1 LFIKKI
7 LFFLIVFNC
16 FLNSHADEK
25 QLIINRLL
33 EINNF
38 TFNFKQVAQGKTEV
52 GNCFFVFDNKLKCIY
67 FNEKQKEII
76 INNKTLVVIQK
87 KFNKTY
93 FYPISKSPFM
103 QILNKTSLINLVK
116 GANLELKDNIN
127 IFFLDKNKKQT
138 VILFDKENYN
148 LIGWEIEDELQ
159 NKIYFSLKIQNIN
172 AEIDNNIFKIPSFN

>member
-1 LFIKKI
+1 
-7 LFFLIVFNC
+7 
-16 FLNSHADEK
+16 
-25 QLIINRLL
+25 
-33 EINNF
+33 
-38 TFNFKQVAQGKTEV
+38 
-52 GNCFFVFDNKLKCIY
+52 
-67 FNEKQKEII
+67 
-76 INNKTLVVIQK
+76 
-87 KFNKTY
+87 
-93 FYPISKSPFM
+93 M